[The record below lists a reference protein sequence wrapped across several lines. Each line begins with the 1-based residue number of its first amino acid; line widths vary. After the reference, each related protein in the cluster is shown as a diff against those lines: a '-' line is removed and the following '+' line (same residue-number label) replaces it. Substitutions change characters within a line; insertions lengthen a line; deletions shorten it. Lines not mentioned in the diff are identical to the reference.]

1 MKLNL
6 KNLPIV
12 AEIGRRAE
20 LALARLA
27 LREAGTLLR
36 AAAPL
41 VEQAG
46 EKLQHLSEHPNLK
59 ASSPF
64 FHV

>member
-46 EKLQHLSEHPNLK
+46 VKLQRLSEKPALD
-59 ASSPF
+59 APPPSF
-64 FHV
+64 DI

>member
-46 EKLQHLSEHPNLK
+46 EKLQRLSEHPNLK
-59 ASSPF
+59 APSPF

>member
-1 MKLNL
+1 MKINL
-6 KNLPIV
+6 KNLPAV

-20 LALARLA
+20 LAFARLA

-46 EKLQHLSEHPNLK
+46 EKLQRLSEKPALD
-59 ASSPF
+59 APPPSF
-64 FHV
+64 DI